1 MIEPRFTLSHQDWQN
16 FSSYVEQ
23 NYPLES
29 FNHDEKEFCRKA
41 LLKDGKC
48 SDVNKFWVTLFV
60 DQLIDYIDEGE
71 FARAI
76 DLKNPV
82 FNQMQYLSLATCKAL
97 LGFFNSQHNLRLQI
111 PHDQRTPEQ
120 QRMLEIHPNVENFP
134 LQLTIDIGRLI
145 NVRQIAKEHPNIQ
158 SKSDLEEK
166 FLFQKLHNQL
176 EEVAKMQMNKGSAP
190 GGGEG
195 QESVTDEQPVP
206 EWHAHSVEDNYLRL
220 CTFKVWCDK
229 FEQEEQ
235 YSPRRMVTEWLQ
247 EAIHLYNNVS
257 YHWPACKVKHFP
269 PQVFHDIQQTCIHSW
284 LPHISDRAGID
295 LHVKKP
301 RTNFVTD
308 WSTPPVTEH
317 RHKWENYCCGVVLQ
331 AKNIAKLMG
340 KHEVIT
346 EDVKHM
352 TMENDG
358 QHPPLKRSRSADSKE
373 ESMDV
378 GSDPS
383 SELRNLVR
391 SVIREELLRVERMIV
406 SLNKNDYERSVE
418 VMREMGGHITPV
430 RTALQH
436 LSSNVNNITTFL
448 DQMHRQ
454 KV

>member
-1 MIEPRFTLSHQDWQN
+1 MIEPRFTLSNQDWQN

-29 FNHDEKEFCRKA
+29 FNHDEKEFVRKA

-71 FARAI
+71 FMHVI
-76 DLKNPV
+76 DAKNPIP
-82 FNQMQYLSLATCKAL
+82 NQMQYLSLATCKAL
-97 LGFFNSQHNLRLQI
+97 LGFFNAQHNLRLQV

-145 NVRQIAKEHPNIQ
+145 NVRQIAREHPNIE

-176 EEVAKMQMNKGSAP
+176 EEVARMQMNKGSA
-190 GGGEG
+190 
-195 QESVTDEQPVP
+195 SVGDQQGSVSDEPVP
-206 EWHAHSVEDNYLRL
+206 EWHPHSVEDNYLRL
-220 CTFKVWCDK
+220 CTLKVWCDK
-229 FEQEEQ
+229 YEQEEQ

-247 EAIHLYNNVS
+247 EAIQLYNNVS
-257 YHWPACKVKHFP
+257 YHWPSCKIKQFP
-269 PQVFHDIQQTCIHSW
+269 PQVFHDIQQTCIHGW
-284 LPHISDRAGID
+284 LSHISERAGID

-308 WSTPPVTEH
+308 WCTPPVTEH
-317 RHKWENYCCGVVLQ
+317 RQQWENYCCGVILQ

-340 KHEVIT
+340 RHEVIT
-346 EDVKHM
+346 EDTKHLG
-352 TMENDG
+352 MEGDS
-358 QHPPLKRSRSADSKE
+358 QQPPLKRSRSAGSKE
-373 ESMDV
+373 ENMDV
-378 GSDPS
+378 GDDPS
-383 SELRNLVR
+383 TELRNLVR
-391 SVIREELLRVERMIV
+391 SVVREELMRVERMIV
-406 SLNKNDYERSVE
+406 SLNRNDYERSQE
-418 VMREMGGHITPV
+418 VMRELGGHISPV
-430 RTALQH
+430 RTALQY
-436 LSSNVNNITTFL
+436 LSSNINNISTFL
-448 DQMHRQ
+448 DQMRQQ